1 MSKGEQF
8 QEQADILRNL
18 AASFDIASIREELL
32 ALAEKCEA
40 LAKDTA
46 EGSAAKPHV
55 RPRSAQS
62 RP

>member
-1 MSKGEQF
+1 MRE
-8 QEQADILRNL
+8 ILRNL
-18 AASFDIASIREELL
+18 AASFDVASIREELL

-40 LAKDTA
+40 LAKDSA

-62 RP
+62 GS